1 MIKMAFKH
9 FFVKEKNR
17 SIPAFIYGVDANAIS
32 VANALNSKI
41 HFVFEC
47 WDLLIITKKYAKTDL
62 GVTHI

>member
-1 MIKMAFKH
+1 M
-9 FFVKEKNR
+9 
-17 SIPAFIYGVDANAIS
+17 VDANAIS

-41 HFVFEC
+41 HFVLEC

>member
-9 FFVKEKNR
+9 SLFVKEKNR

-32 VANALNSKI
+32 VANALNPKI

-47 WDLLIITKKYAKTDL
+47 WDLLIITKK
-62 GVTHI
+62 IRQN

>member
-9 FFVKEKNR
+9 SLFVKENR

-41 HFVFEC
+41 HFEC
-47 WDLLIITKKYAKTDL
+47 WDLLLIITKKYQN
-62 GVTHI
+62 